1 MGNKSKKSYDLTIE
15 GNKIDDFSIKKVR
28 KSMILIPNQ
37 DFAGEDGTMAEA
49 MMTTTSLGNVSH
61 VDRVE
66 DEDRNEGHRV

>member
-1 MGNKSKKSYDLTIE
+1 
-15 GNKIDDFSIKKVR
+15 
-28 KSMILIPNQ
+28 MILIPNQ

-66 DEDRNEGHRV
+66 DEDRNDGHHV

>member
-1 MGNKSKKSYDLTIE
+1 
-15 GNKIDDFSIKKVR
+15 
-28 KSMILIPNQ
+28 MILIPNQ

-66 DEDRNEGHRV
+66 DEDRNEGHRVWRNKLTQE

>member
-1 MGNKSKKSYDLTIE
+1 
-15 GNKIDDFSIKKVR
+15 
-28 KSMILIPNQ
+28 MILIPNQ

-66 DEDRNEGHRV
+66 DEHRDDEHHV

>member
-1 MGNKSKKSYDLTIE
+1 
-15 GNKIDDFSIKKVR
+15 
-28 KSMILIPNQ
+28 MILIPNQ

-66 DEDRNEGHRV
+66 DEDRNEGQRV